1 MRLTALQDTFAHEVL
16 DLNLWKDLDERTL
29 NRLRIAWRRHGVLLF
44 RRQSL
49 SESELVRF
57 FSHFGKS
64 EVIVR
69 TDWQSRNRDEVIHIS
84 NMKDASGRSIGGL
97 GSGELDWHSDQ
108 SYMTHPATG
117 ALLYMVEMPN
127 EGGATYWAS
136 LQQAY
141 DALNEETRSQIADL
155 EAIYDYAK
163 RQSSYD
169 DEAPLSASLRR
180 KTPPVLHPLV
190 CVNPQTRRQSL
201 YIDPSTMVGIS
212 GVSAKKGAALLAQ
225 LSAHAPQPRFVY
237 THHWQIGDVVM
248 WDNGQVL
255 HRRDHFGEATPRW
268 LKRLTCQL
276 SPEHHLIPASRLYL
290 GN

>member
-127 EGGATYWAS
+127 EGGATYWAN

-225 LSAHAPQPRFVY
+225 LSAHATQPRFVY

-268 LKRLTCQL
+268 LKRLTCQI

>member
-49 SESELVRF
+49 SESELVSF

-97 GSGELDWHSDQ
+97 GSGELDWHTDQ
-108 SYMTHPATG
+108 SYMTDPATG

-127 EGGATYWAS
+127 EGGTTYWAN

-190 CVNPQTRRQSL
+190 CINPQTRRQSL

-225 LSAHAPQPRFVY
+225 LSAHATQPCFVY

-276 SPEHHLIPASRLYL
+276 SPEHHLIPASRLYP

>member
-108 SYMTHPATG
+108 AYMTHPATG

-127 EGGATYWAS
+127 EGGATYWAN
-136 LQQAY
+136 LQQDY

-225 LSAHAPQPRFVY
+225 LSAHATQPRFVY

-276 SPEHHLIPASRLYL
+276 SPEHHLIPPSRLYL

>member
-1 MRLTALQDTFAHEVL
+1 
-16 DLNLWKDLDERTL
+16 
-29 NRLRIAWRRHGVLLF
+29 
-44 RRQSL
+44 
-49 SESELVRF
+49 
-57 FSHFGKS
+57 
-64 EVIVR
+64 
-69 TDWQSRNRDEVIHIS
+69 
-84 NMKDASGRSIGGL
+84 MKDASGRSIGGL

-127 EGGATYWAS
+127 EGGATYWAN

-190 CVNPQTRRQSL
+190 CINPQTRRQSL

-225 LSAHAPQPRFVY
+225 LSAHATQPRFVY

>member
-127 EGGATYWAS
+127 EGGATHWAN

-225 LSAHAPQPRFVY
+225 LSAHATQPCFVY

>member
-97 GSGELDWHSDQ
+97 GSGELDWHTDQ
-108 SYMTHPATG
+108 SYMTDPATG

-127 EGGATYWAS
+127 EGGATHWAN

-190 CVNPQTRRQSL
+190 CINPQTRRQSL

-225 LSAHAPQPRFVY
+225 LSAHATQPCFVY

>member
-127 EGGATYWAS
+127 EGGATYWAN

-190 CVNPQTRRQSL
+190 CINPQTRRPSL

-225 LSAHAPQPRFVY
+225 LSAHATQPRFVY

>member
-127 EGGATYWAS
+127 EGGATYWAN

-141 DALNEETRSQIADL
+141 EALNEETRSQIADL

-225 LSAHAPQPRFVY
+225 LSAHATQPCFVY

>member
-127 EGGATYWAS
+127 EGGATYWAN

-155 EAIYDYAK
+155 EGIYDYAK

-225 LSAHAPQPRFVY
+225 LSAHATQPRFVY

>member
-127 EGGATYWAS
+127 EGGATYWAN

-225 LSAHAPQPRFVY
+225 LSAHATQPCFVY

-276 SPEHHLIPASRLYL
+276 SPEHHLIPTSRLYL

>member
-127 EGGATYWAS
+127 EGGATYWAN

-190 CVNPQTRRQSL
+190 CINPQTRRQSL

-225 LSAHAPQPRFVY
+225 LSAHATQPRFVY

-255 HRRDHFGEATPRW
+255 HRRDQFGEATPRW
-268 LKRLTCQL
+268 LIRLTCQL

>member
-49 SESELVRF
+49 SESELVSF

-97 GSGELDWHSDQ
+97 GSGELDWHTDQ

-127 EGGATYWAS
+127 EGGTTYWAN

-190 CVNPQTRRQSL
+190 CINPQTRRQSL

-225 LSAHAPQPRFVY
+225 LSAHATQPCFVY

>member
-127 EGGATYWAS
+127 EGGATYWAN

-169 DEAPLSASLRR
+169 DEAPLSASLRS

-190 CVNPQTRRQSL
+190 CVNPQTRRPSL

-225 LSAHAPQPRFVY
+225 LSAHATQPCFVY

>member
-49 SESELVRF
+49 SESELVSF

-97 GSGELDWHSDQ
+97 GSGELDWHTDQ
-108 SYMTHPATG
+108 SYMTDPATG

-127 EGGATYWAS
+127 EGGTTYWAN

-169 DEAPLSASLRR
+169 DEAPLSASLRS

-225 LSAHAPQPRFVY
+225 LSAHATQPCFVY

>member
-64 EVIVR
+64 EIIVR

-127 EGGATYWAS
+127 EGGTTYWAN

-190 CVNPQTRRQSL
+190 CINPQTRRQSL

-225 LSAHAPQPRFVY
+225 LSAHATQPCFVY

-276 SPEHHLIPASRLYL
+276 SPEHHLIPASRLYP

>member
-64 EVIVR
+64 EIIVR

-127 EGGATYWAS
+127 EGGATYWAN

-190 CVNPQTRRQSL
+190 CINPQTRRQSL

-225 LSAHAPQPRFVY
+225 LSAHATQPCFVY

-276 SPEHHLIPASRLYL
+276 SPEHHLIPASRLYP

>member
-84 NMKDASGRSIGGL
+84 NMKDSSGRSIGGL

-127 EGGATYWAS
+127 EGGATHWAN

-225 LSAHAPQPRFVY
+225 LSAHATQPCFVY

>member
-69 TDWQSRNRDEVIHIS
+69 TDWQSRNRDEGIHIS

-127 EGGATYWAS
+127 EGGATYSAN

-141 DALNEETRSQIADL
+141 DALNEATRSQIAEL
-155 EAIYDYAK
+155 EALYDYAK

-225 LSAHAPQPRFVY
+225 LSAHATQPCFVY

>member
-127 EGGATYWAS
+127 EGGATYWAN

-225 LSAHAPQPRFVY
+225 LSAHATHPCFVY
-237 THHWQIGDVVM
+237 TDDWESGDVVM

-290 GN
+290 GK

>member
-127 EGGATYWAS
+127 EGGATYWAN
-136 LQQAY
+136 LQQDY

-225 LSAHAPQPRFVY
+225 LSAHATQPRFVY

-276 SPEHHLIPASRLYL
+276 SPEHHLIPPSRLYL

>member
-49 SESELVRF
+49 SESELVSF

-108 SYMTHPATG
+108 SYMTNPATG

-127 EGGATYWAS
+127 EGGTTYWAN

-190 CVNPQTRRQSL
+190 CINPQTRRQSL

-225 LSAHAPQPRFVY
+225 LSAHATQPCFVY

>member
-127 EGGATYWAS
+127 EGGATHWAN

-225 LSAHAPQPRFVY
+225 LSAHATQPRFVY

>member
-1 MRLTALQDTFAHEVL
+1 MRLTSLQDTFAHEVL

-127 EGGATYWAS
+127 EGGATYWAN

-225 LSAHAPQPRFVY
+225 LSAHATQPRFVY

>member
-1 MRLTALQDTFAHEVL
+1 MRLTALQDTFAHQVL

-49 SESELVRF
+49 SESELVSF

-97 GSGELDWHSDQ
+97 GSGELDWHTDQ

-127 EGGATYWAS
+127 EGGTTYWAN

-190 CVNPQTRRQSL
+190 CINPQTRRQSL
-201 YIDPSTMVGIS
+201 YIDPSTTVGIS

-225 LSAHAPQPRFVY
+225 LSAHATQPCFVY

>member
-49 SESELVRF
+49 SESELVSF

-127 EGGATYWAS
+127 EGGTTYWAN

-225 LSAHAPQPRFVY
+225 LSAHATQPRFVY

>member
-97 GSGELDWHSDQ
+97 GSGELDWHTDQ
-108 SYMTHPATG
+108 SYMTDPATG

-127 EGGATYWAS
+127 EGGTTYWAN

-225 LSAHAPQPRFVY
+225 LSAHATQPRFVY

>member
-127 EGGATYWAS
+127 EGGATYWAN

-169 DEAPLSASLRR
+169 DEAPLSASLRS

-225 LSAHAPQPRFVY
+225 LSAHATQPRFVY

>member
-127 EGGATYWAS
+127 EGGATYWAN

-141 DALNEETRSQIADL
+141 DALNEETRSQIVDL

-190 CVNPQTRRQSL
+190 CVNPQTRRPSL

-225 LSAHAPQPRFVY
+225 LSAHATQPRFVY

>member
-127 EGGATYWAS
+127 EGGATYWAN

-225 LSAHAPQPRFVY
+225 LSAHATQPRFVY

-276 SPEHHLIPASRLYL
+276 SPEHHLIPPSRPYL

>member
-127 EGGATYWAS
+127 EGGATYWAN

-225 LSAHAPQPRFVY
+225 LSAHATQPCFVY

-276 SPEHHLIPASRLYL
+276 SPEHHLVPASRPYI
-290 GN
+290 GT

>member
-127 EGGATYWAS
+127 EGGATYWAN

-190 CVNPQTRRQSL
+190 CINPQTRRQSL

-225 LSAHAPQPRFVY
+225 LSAHATQPRFVY

>member
-57 FSHFGKS
+57 FSHFGQS

-127 EGGATYWAS
+127 EGGATYWAN

-225 LSAHAPQPRFVY
+225 LSAHATQPCFVY

>member
-127 EGGATYWAS
+127 EGGATYWAN

-212 GVSAKKGAALLAQ
+212 GLSAKKGAALLAQ
-225 LSAHAPQPRFVY
+225 LSAHATQPRFVY

>member
-1 MRLTALQDTFAHEVL
+1 MRLTTLQDTFAHEVL
-16 DLNLWKDLDERTL
+16 DLSLWRDLDETTL
-29 NRLRIAWRRHGVLLF
+29 NKLRAAWRRHGVLVF

-49 SESELVRF
+49 SEAELVRF
-57 FSHFGKS
+57 FSYFGES
-64 EVIVR
+64 EIIVR
-69 TDWQSRNRDEVIHIS
+69 TDWQSRNQDEVIHIS

-127 EGGATYWAS
+127 EGGATYWAN

-225 LSAHAPQPRFVY
+225 LSAHATQPRFVY